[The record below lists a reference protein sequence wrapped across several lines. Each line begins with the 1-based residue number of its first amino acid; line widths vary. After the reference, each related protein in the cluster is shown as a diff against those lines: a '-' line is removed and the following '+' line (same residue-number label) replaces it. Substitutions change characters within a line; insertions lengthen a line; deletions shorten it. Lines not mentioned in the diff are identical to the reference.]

1 MYKFQIWVSGT
12 RLISVDADSEANARQ
27 QARDI
32 LGVERLPYGSIV
44 CEISHEYY
52 KEIVAINASQGF
64 DASNM

>member
-1 MYKFQIWVSGT
+1 MRKFQVWIGGT
-12 RLISVDADSEANARQ
+12 APLDIEAGNEQGARQ